1 MSQHPEIIPEG
12 YTPARYFYY
21 LQTGKTG
28 NQCIIC
34 KSPTEWN
41 EGTGKYER
49 FCKNPKCKEQYR
61 EIFKKRMINRHGK
74 VTLLDDPEQ
83 QRKMLEAKKNH
94 GEMRFPADGGYIG
107 YNSTYEQDFLLMLAT
122 FLKCNASDI
131 MGPSPHTYYY
141 EYKNPNDKEHEGR
154 KFYIPD
160 YWIPSLNLEIEI
172 KQNTSTHLK
181 ILAIDKVKEA
191 QKDEMMKKIPGVRY
205 IKIVDK
211 DYSEFFDLL
220 YSLRETYP
228 DKQEAAMEG
237 FSSLI
242 NSRPRDWDKTE
253 MELLTFIDRLGN
265 WTYGFID
272 NGKPSTDFGEDDI
285 NFETKYRS
293 LNPAEFGRYKCG
305 VCFDYAAYIHET
317 LAKKYHLASLCY
329 YVKFG
334 PKYGWDDC
342 PSHSF
347 CVIPGKKFYYLE
359 ASMKYAIGLYEFS
372 TISDVVCFIKQA
384 SGIKSD
390 EVWCYEYNPTHVY
403 GLSAREYDEKI
414 TNECK
419 AIPINLKRNP
429 IYIRKIGGKIANES
443 MSLLSHHISEDNE
456 DLTPCIEFLN
466 TIRTILDTKYS
477 IDRDYAIESA
487 GYSKECHYP
496 IFILLTKGHS
506 PLSGIIMKATGD
518 QFSHSSISFDIS
530 LNPMYS
536 FGTKKLGPPRE
547 MGFVKTHPK
556 DPAWDQSQPTPYWLY
571 VTYVDKGNAEK
582 MKNRLN
588 YFIENAEKMRYSF
601 GGLPK
606 VFFQLK
612 SRKNQKWFC
621 SAFVAE
627 ILGAGKVLKKD
638 STLYMPRDLKEID
651 DVEFVISGDDISR
664 YDPQEAKKAL
674 EKIKKKEPED
684 SIAEEGFLRSKDDFK
699 ANLELWGTPGHNV
712 LFITGFSGSG
722 KSTTARD
729 IEYKEN
735 VYYVELDGVEN
746 CCDHSASKALTRA
759 MNKYPEYKTIYDEVQ
774 RTKVP
779 HEWTDADEDIIYEM
793 CRKLV
798 NFCKSDQSHR
808 YVIEGLQLYK
818 IYPENFFDHEPIII
832 KGTSALTSAF
842 RSHKRDMNRTD
853 IASYEKAKGIIH
865 RFKANI
871 KDAQKIN
878 SIEDSIAEEGFFDFF
893 KVLNPAA
900 KLSAISSFRDA
911 LFDRETNALVGK
923 APPTTSKYV
932 TASKVL
938 VDNRQGI
945 ISIQNI
951 NIKLLIKHIRE
962 TFGEKRLDY
971 IFDRTYTSWD
981 IRKFKQKR
989 LTRSQ
994 MKITSL
1000 TTPIF
1005 FALELTILFNELYKK
1020 YKLKYYASIAV
1031 QIYNSS
1037 WLSET
1042 DQHKKT
1048 FPIDL
1053 TRLKSFA
1060 PDYQLESWQ
1069 LEFIKL
1075 YPQLRAQLGL
1085 RGYYLSF
1092 DQGLGKTIT
1101 AAALAEVRGAETVF
1115 IVAPNNV
1122 CATWEVELDKYFNSK
1137 YDSVICG
1144 KQVPSDPTKVKYFI
1158 VNNESIKAMM
1168 PYLKYAKKSMLIV
1181 DECHNFRNMG
1191 GQRVDELLT
1200 LREKLNP
1207 ADVLL
1212 LSGTPIK
1219 AIPSE
1224 IVPALKLLDPLF
1236 TDEAAEI
1243 YNACFKFD
1251 SYLAMDIVNNRFGK
1265 VIYRKTKAELRKEE
1279 KLFLPEKYVKD
1290 LPLLVPAP
1298 EKYFLKNIR
1307 EEVQAE
1313 FIKFYKEMSA
1323 HDAEQRERLT
1333 HIVENYSTADPE
1345 KTSEYLDILIG
1356 VTDRNPDAPE
1366 GFGMPLHEID
1376 KAFFESFLANYVTN
1390 NPKIPGAVILEV
1402 QQLERQFIRLK
1413 NSAMGKAIGKIY
1425 PPRRAMMYNELFKYN
1440 RDLIEGMIL
1449 NADKKVIIFTQ
1460 FVPTANYL
1468 AEELDKD
1475 GIKTVIITGSVSN
1488 RGAVLE
1494 QFKTDPDVK
1503 VLVATSQTL
1512 GVGVTLIEA
1521 SHMFFFGPPWRST
1534 DYDQCCDRIYRYG
1547 QTVDVY
1553 IWNVTLDTPSKNL
1566 SDRMES
1572 ILEWSDTMFH
1582 SAIDGETVIA
1592 NEGLILDKTVYR
1604 NKIATLYHGS
1614 DRKLN
1619 TIDPMGIDLGN
1630 MLQSAGWSSFYF
1642 DDYSLAYKWATFVTI
1657 RNIRKK
1663 INSSHYIRGFCTGAN
1678 TFDLYATGEDLQ
1690 WWSNYLVENPTTAY
1704 VYTVKAPMKDIGYGN
1719 DSSKNEFTL
1728 RYSVKPDKS
1737 ESIKITPQMLQ
1748 RIVIIK
1754 SSEELVKL
1762 RKQIPRNTRGM
1773 ISLIFDRE
1781 FTYQKWNHKDSID
1794 TLYNAV
1800 TSGELK
1806 PGDDVEKFITDHNL
1820 TFSKVPLSARLP
1832 KVANECID
1840 FATEACNIKPSKKG
1854 FYYKDRWNSIV
1865 ERAGKKYRERV
1876 EVLVFDNDR
1885 VYIVETKNNYTLPG
1899 GSTEPNKTLE
1909 EQAIAEVREEC
1920 RFNITD
1926 LHFENRYFVEY
1937 SAEKKKKL
1945 ARCFSNSSVIYD
1957 GECNYVF
1964 TARYKSG
1971 YAGIVLSKD
1980 TSPDMLY
1987 GTWVKFKDARK
1998 MLKPEHV
2005 GLLPAETRTALNIE
2019 PATESVFTSTAIEV
2033 PGQKEYRFEKSH
2045 VLMVIT
2051 NDPSNELLDRV
2062 YEVEAI
2068 EQRTDRIA
2076 KLVSIIDLDEFITY
2090 YLGGRGALK
2099 NDRTINEPAIRLNKI
2114 LQDLRPKP
2122 KTRSDIFKM
2131 LPLALEKFTKKEPE
2145 HAIILNIVPYA
2156 YGLLPYDMYRV
2167 DYGTLSR
2174 VGGAIKTAN
2183 NNYRMGNIYHHMAD
2197 PSIKHK
2203 GVMLENP
2210 EKVELYHVSTVLDLT
2225 KLDPHPTRSPMMG
2238 EMVVPSRVSAAP
2250 TVDKCFKAIYQRK
2263 GAKYAIYKL
2272 LPTKK
2277 TRLFKPN
2284 NSAVP
2289 DASKTDEVWVLDPVK
2304 VKKIDQIILVFIQ
2317 NRVYTIKDQEWE
2329 CEVEDENSGEVF
2341 QIGIDPSREGVTPF
2355 YLFFRM
2361 CPIKQ
2366 PKVIAVTG
2374 KLNCETGEITCK
2386 VSSEFRSQRA
2396 NLEKLLRDYIC
2407 EEFNL
2412 NV

>member
-1 MSQHPEIIPEG
+1 M
-12 YTPARYFYY
+12 
-21 LQTGKTG
+21 
-28 NQCIIC
+28 
-34 KSPTEWN
+34 
-41 EGTGKYER
+41 
-49 FCKNPKCKEQYR
+49 
-61 EIFKKRMINRHGK
+61 
-74 VTLLDDPEQ
+74 
-83 QRKMLEAKKNH
+83 
-94 GEMRFPADGGYIG
+94 
-107 YNSTYEQDFLLMLAT
+107 
-122 FLKCNASDI
+122 
-131 MGPSPHTYYY
+131 
-141 EYKNPNDKEHEGR
+141 
-154 KFYIPD
+154 
-160 YWIPSLNLEIEI
+160 
-172 KQNTSTHLK
+172 
-181 ILAIDKVKEA
+181 
-191 QKDEMMKKIPGVRY
+191 
-205 IKIVDK
+205 
-211 DYSEFFDLL
+211 
-220 YSLRETYP
+220 
-228 DKQEAAMEG
+228 
-237 FSSLI
+237 
-242 NSRPRDWDKTE
+242 
-253 MELLTFIDRLGN
+253 
-265 WTYGFID
+265 
-272 NGKPSTDFGEDDI
+272 
-285 NFETKYRS
+285 
-293 LNPAEFGRYKCG
+293 
-305 VCFDYAAYIHET
+305 
-317 LAKKYHLASLCY
+317 
-329 YVKFG
+329 
-334 PKYGWDDC
+334 
-342 PSHSF
+342 
-347 CVIPGKKFYYLE
+347 
-359 ASMKYAIGLYEFS
+359 
-372 TISDVVCFIKQA
+372 
-384 SGIKSD
+384 
-390 EVWCYEYNPTHVY
+390 Y

-466 TIRTILDTKYS
+466 TIRTILDTKYP

-496 IFILLTKGHS
+496 VFILLTKGHS

-556 DPAWDQSQPTPYWLY
+556 DPAWDSSQPTPYWLY

-674 EKIKKKEPED
+674 EKIKKKESED

-1144 KQVPSDPTKVKYFI
+1144 KQVPSDPTKIKYFI

-1333 HIVENYSTADPE
+1333 HIIENYSTADPE

-1592 NEGLILDKTVYR
+1592 NEGLILNKTVYR

-1630 MLQSAGWSSFYF
+1630 ILQSAGWSSFYF

-1663 INSSHYIRGFCTGAN
+1663 INSSHYIRGFYTGAN

-1737 ESIKITPQMLQ
+1737 EFIKITPQLLQ
-1748 RIVIIK
+1748 RIVVVK
-1754 SSEELVKL
+1754 SSEEITMLH
-1762 RKQIPRNTRGM
+1762 KQIPRNTRGM
-1773 ISLIFDRE
+1773 ISVIFDRE

-1794 TLYNAV
+1794 TLYDAV
-1800 TSGELK
+1800 ISGELK
-1806 PGDDVEKFITDHNL
+1806 PGDDIEKFIADHNL

-1832 KVANECID
+1832 KVANEATAISLPETLYHGSNKKLSLLDPAKANAIDDIGRDKIVYATPDRNFALCYSGKQWDDFDIDQTYYNGKLCLTEIREGALKDIFDTSGYLYTVDPQSFIQRPSHPIEWTSTQKVKILTTEKISNVLRELKARDVLLYTYPNLPPFIEDRVAYLQKKANSFFSVFNDPGIFTTLRQKHPSLQFEGPVANECID

-1865 ERAGKKYRERV
+1865 KRAGKKYRERV

-1885 VYIVETKNNYTLPG
+1885 VYVVETKNNYTLPG

-1926 LHFENRYFVEY
+1926 LHFEDRYFVEY
-1937 SAEKKKKL
+1937 STEKKKKL
-1945 ARCFSNSSVIYD
+1945 ARRFPNSSVIYD

-1971 YAGIVLSKD
+1971 YAGVVLSKD

-1998 MLKPEHV
+1998 MLRPEHV

-2019 PATESVFTSTAIEV
+2019 PATESVFTSTSIEV

-2183 NNYRMGNIYHHMAD
+2183 NNYRMGNIYHHMAN

-2203 GVMLENP
+2203 GIMLENP

-2366 PKVIAVTG
+2366 PKAIAVTG

-2407 EEFNL
+2407 EEFNI